1 MAYNTVPLTDL
12 KVREKRYNK
21 EKQNFQRQIDI
32 AESIDFGYLSAYRD
46 EGRVE
51 KHKINYDLFNGRLD
65 VSLYDDETCYS
76 ILGEE
81 ITLGNKAVTHYPLI
95 SQVAHAKLGEMIN
108 MPFIMS
114 VKDQT
119 PLKESFE
126 QREYKKLIEQY
137 IQLNYIAPAEKLVQE
152 KVAQMI
158 PQEQSQMFTPEELQQ
173 LQGQMDQ
180 EVKALNPQEIYEYME
195 NDYRTPVAKQ
205 AQEVTDYLV
214 EQLEIKQKQDEGA
227 KHAIVTGE
235 EYYLVDTHNDDL
247 IFDALLPSSVSYGG
261 SAETEWVQDMSW
273 AKIERWLSVEDAT
286 QKYAEYLSEK
296 DWKEIYEYVE
306 PVWGSGKKNGVFAD
320 DPTSYQTRRVM
331 YEMSE
336 NGGHWTRNVEGDLNY
351 KTHEGS
357 SNLTNIYSR
366 ILQQYGPGSKM
377 SDYGI
382 RECTIYF
389 RDKMLLKKVKRWED
403 GEVKTYIFGENYR
416 PVEEDLEVAEFWV
429 DEVWRVVKLGTKNNV
444 YVKVEPIKYQF
455 RSLSNYKVE
464 LPIYG
469 RAYNTHRGMSRN
481 VSLVDLG
488 KPYQQEYDLEM
499 HALKHDLG
507 TNIGRIFIFLKG
519 LKPQEQTWQEFMTN
533 IKDFGIVIADTNQ
546 KGVNSLDP
554 NLIKSIDA
562 SKMPEIAARVQFL
575 ESIRQNLYRAMFANE
590 ATLGQIGQ
598 YATNGNIGSQQ
609 AASSVQIEPFF
620 DMHRQIIEK
629 AVSALINKAR
639 LFYKENPEKIRNIL
653 SPSSYAE
660 LEAGLAFWYTELGVS
675 FDNSGRTLRQIEII
689 KANVQSL
696 IQNSFG
702 PEASIELL
710 LANST
715 SDIMNVVR
723 KGTKRFQE
731 QQQQAQEFQAA
742 MEQQKAQLNMQLKQQ
757 DYAFQMQKQAESL
770 QAGLQRAE
778 IQSRSFQLA
787 NDVNEDNEN
796 DLLVKA
802 REDRA
807 AAQKIHED
815 KMKIELLKLNKK

>member
-1 MAYNTVPLTDL
+1 MT
-12 KVREKRYNK
+12 
-21 EKQNFQRQIDI
+21 
-32 AESIDFGYLSAYRD
+32 
-46 EGRVE
+46 
-51 KHKINYDLFNGRLD
+51 
-65 VSLYDDETCYS
+65 
-76 ILGEE
+76 
-81 ITLGNKAVTHYPLI
+81 
-95 SQVAHAKLGEMIN
+95 
-108 MPFIMS
+108 
-114 VKDQT
+114 
-119 PLKESFE
+119 
-126 QREYKKLIEQY
+126 
-137 IQLNYIAPAEKLVQE
+137 
-152 KVAQMI
+152 
-158 PQEQSQMFTPEELQQ
+158 
-173 LQGQMDQ
+173 
-180 EVKALNPQEIYEYME
+180 
-195 NDYRTPVAKQ
+195 
-205 AQEVTDYLV
+205 

-653 SPSSYAE
+653 SP
-660 LEAGLAFWYTELGVS
+660 
-675 FDNSGRTLRQIEII
+675 
-689 KANVQSL
+689 
-696 IQNSFG
+696 
-702 PEASIELL
+702 
-710 LANST
+710 
-715 SDIMNVVR
+715 
-723 KGTKRFQE
+723 
-731 QQQQAQEFQAA
+731 
-742 MEQQKAQLNMQLKQQ
+742 
-757 DYAFQMQKQAESL
+757 
-770 QAGLQRAE
+770 
-778 IQSRSFQLA
+778 
-787 NDVNEDNEN
+787 
-796 DLLVKA
+796 
-802 REDRA
+802 
-807 AAQKIHED
+807 
-815 KMKIELLKLNKK
+815 